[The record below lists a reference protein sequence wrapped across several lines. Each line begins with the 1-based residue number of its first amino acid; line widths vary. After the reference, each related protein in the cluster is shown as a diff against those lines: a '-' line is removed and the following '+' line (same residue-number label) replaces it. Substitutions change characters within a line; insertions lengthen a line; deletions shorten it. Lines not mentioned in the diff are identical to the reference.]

1 MSPTIKVIF
10 GRNHLPFS
18 WLIRIFTW
26 SRWSHCGIVVGNMVF
41 EATATKGVVITPI
54 DDFIKRYNDHAFAD
68 VVVIDSVADAYDRLA
83 VEVGKPYDF
92 SAVFGILFRTGWD
105 DNSKWFCSELVAKVV
120 GTYRTDSLSR
130 ITPEMIWGNSK

>member
-105 DNSKWFCSELVAKVV
+105 DSNKWFCSELVAKVV